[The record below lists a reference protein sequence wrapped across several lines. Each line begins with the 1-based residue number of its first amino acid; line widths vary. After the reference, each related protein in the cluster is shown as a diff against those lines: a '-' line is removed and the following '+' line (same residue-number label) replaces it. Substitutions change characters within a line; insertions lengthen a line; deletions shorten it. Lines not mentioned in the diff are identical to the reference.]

1 MKEKRILVEKQN
13 FDKRQ
18 QFIILHYTVFDEKN
32 SLETL
37 TRGGVSAHFLV
48 PKQPF
53 AVNERQFD
61 YYQLVDIGDR
71 AWHTG
76 VSRFKGSSDLNAN
89 SIGIE
94 MVNYGYGLLQTS
106 GEVLFPYQVEEQLK
120 AFIIETLKTQHEEV
134 YQLLV
139 NEKLL
144 TTFLSDMQRGL
155 IPPSD
160 RERYKEK
167 VSETLINQY
176 KKFTEEW
183 RVSNDQFLSIKPN
196 DLYQLEQEKK
206 LVWDDYTDHQYDILA
221 KLIKE
226 KIGPAVNLNDERT
239 GSLYYQIQ
247 PPFILGHSDIAPGRK
262 IDPGPRLWKKL
273 AEQDIGA
280 WPDEAQV
287 LAIEQAISIEQGID
301 YKWIQDNLK
310 RYGYAID
317 STGRLDEQTQDV
329 IRAFQMHFEPEN
341 YSGKPSKRTISL
353 LEALIKKYYPED
365 LLTDYPRSFSPQ
377 TEKKSSVFF
386 KSDNSVDRNL
396 MSSIRCCVVS

>member
-1 MKEKRILVEKQN
+1 MKEKRILVGKQN

-18 QFIILHYTVFDEKN
+18 QFIILHYTVLDEKD

-37 TRGGVSAHFLV
+37 THFLV
-48 PKQPF
+48 PKQPV

-71 AWHTG
+71 AWHAG
-76 VSRFKGSSDLNAN
+76 VSHFKGSSDLNAN

-120 AFIIETLKTQHEEV
+120 AFIIETLKAQHETI
-134 YQLLV
+134 YQLLFD
-139 NEKLL
+139 EKLL
-144 TTFLSDMQRGL
+144 ATFLSDMQRSL

-183 RVSNDQFLSIKPN
+183 RASNDKFLSIKPN
-196 DLYQLEQEKK
+196 ELYQLEQEKK
-206 LVWDDYTDHQYDILA
+206 LVWDDYTDHQYATLA

-226 KIGPAVNLNDERT
+226 KIGPAVNINDERT

-247 PPFILGHSDIAPGRK
+247 PPFMLGHSDIAPGRK

-273 AEQDIGA
+273 AEQGIGA
-280 WPDEAQV
+280 WPDEAHV
-287 LAIEQAISIEQGID
+287 LAIEQEITIEQGID
-301 YKWIQDNLK
+301 YQWIQDNLK
-310 RYGYAID
+310 CYGYAID

-365 LLTDYPRSFSPQ
+365 LLTDYPRSFNPR

-386 KSDNSVDRNL
+386 KSDNAVDENL
-396 MSSIRCCVVS
+396 IRSIRCCVVS